1 MTSQIDGYPQIAQ
14 LMSSHGEF
22 AILRK
27 FGDLSMLNL
36 LHMQAELMH
45 LEEKYHAIAID
56 DEKNSDISLRSRDW
70 WSLTRA
76 DCEGKS
82 EQWNV
87 ILEIREKLDKYCK
100 IDILSRPCIQSLCS
114 NQHVI

>member
-1 MTSQIDGYPQIAQ
+1 MDSEIDGYPQIAH
-14 LMSSHGEF
+14 LMSNHEEF

-27 FGDLSMLNL
+27 FEKLSMLNL
-36 LHMQAELMH
+36 LHMQAELMY
-45 LEEKYHAIAID
+45 LEEKYHAIAAD
-56 DEKNSDISLRSRDW
+56 DEKRSDISFRSRDW

-87 ILEIREKLDKYCK
+87 LLEIRVKLDEYCK
-100 IDILSRPCIQSLCS
+100 VDTILKILYPKP
-114 NQHVI
+114 NG